1 MVRSL
6 SEARALGESTPI
18 SRGRIGQLAAVDLVC
33 PDCRETSR
41 GMPGQRCLRDG
52 AALCLPA
59 NMPTKPDPMLGTVLA
74 GRYPIIGL
82 LGRGGMG
89 SVYCAVQE
97 PLGRRV
103 AVKVIRT
110 ETVSPEDIPMLRK
123 RFAREAH
130 ATAALNHPT
139 IVGLFDYGEVDED
152 ELLFMVM
159 EQVDGLSL
167 RQVLRTK
174 KRLPVALAVD
184 LTDQV
189 LSALQHAH
197 EQGVV
202 HRDLKPANIM
212 VVGIDRPMPR
222 AKLLDF
228 GVAKVF
234 ADLPGQDAT
243 VGTTASVGTP
253 RYMAPE
259 QIVNEGVGPA
269 ADIYAMGIVLYICLT
284 GQPPFDGPTDF
295 HICEQHRSAPV
306 PAMAAELGVPAELEA
321 VVRWALE
328 KRPENRPISAAVF
341 AEALREAARPG
352 SVDTSSARRTIERL
366 ILPPTLEMSA
376 VSLPEAEPADETS
389 GHGESHAAPQG
400 QHGASLGTQSK
411 VARLAVPLAAAVVI
425 GAGVLAWRMADTV
438 ESTPVA
444 TGRPEVAAPAPAS
457 AVSTPPASVAASAAA
472 STAPPTPTSTV
483 ASAAVSG
490 APSVSSPP
498 VRALPARFSGPRPA
512 VEPPATARKPAAS
525 KPAAGPAQ
533 VQVERLE

>member
-1 MVRSL
+1 
-6 SEARALGESTPI
+6 LGESTPI

-41 GMPGQRCLRDG
+41 GMPGQRCMNDG

-184 LTDQV
+184 LADQV

-352 SVDTSSARRTIERL
+352 SVETSSVRRTIDRL

-376 VSLPEAEPADETS
+376 VLLPEAEPADETS

-400 QHGASLGTQSK
+400 QHGAPLGVQSK
-411 VARLAVPLAAAVVI
+411 AARLAVPLAAAVVI
-425 GAGVLAWRMADTV
+425 GAGVLAWRVADTV
-438 ESTPVA
+438 EPAPVA
-444 TGRPEVAAPAPAS
+444 TGRPEVAAPPTPPPTAAASLAASAPAS
-457 AVSTPPASVAASAAA
+457 LPPRAPSTSTTQRAPARAFAPRVVTPKPASDAAA
-472 STAPPTPTSTV
+472 AP
-483 ASAAVSG
+483 
-490 APSVSSPP
+490 
-498 VRALPARFSGPRPA
+498 
-512 VEPPATARKPAAS
+512 RKAGPAAT
-525 KPAAGPAQ
+525 PAQ

>member
-1 MVRSL
+1 LRD
-6 SEARALGESTPI
+6 STPI

-33 PDCRETSR
+33 PLCRETSR
-41 GMPGQRCLRDG
+41 GMPGQRCLQDG
-52 AALCLPA
+52 AVLCLPA

-74 GRYPIIGL
+74 GRYPIVGL

-139 IVGLFDYGEVDED
+139 IVGLFDYGEVDQD

-159 EQVDGLSL
+159 EQVDGHSL
-167 RQVLRTK
+167 RQILRTK
-174 KRLPVALAVD
+174 KRLPVTLAVD
-184 LTDQV
+184 LADQV

-212 VVGIDRPMPR
+212 VIGIDRPMPR

-306 PAMAAELGVPAELEA
+306 PAMAAEYGVPAEVEA

-328 KRPENRPISAAVF
+328 KRPENRPLSAALF
-341 AEALREAARPG
+341 AEALREAARSG
-352 SVDTSSARRTIERL
+352 SVDVSSARRTIERL
-366 ILPPTLEMSA
+366 VLPATVEMSA
-376 VSLPEAEPADETS
+376 WSPPEAEASEETS
-389 GHGESHAAPQG
+389 GHGESHAAPQA
-400 QHGASLGTQSK
+400 HAASAPAPRFLS
-411 VARLAVPLAAAVVI
+411 ARLAVPAAVAVVVAAAT
-425 GAGVLAWRMADTV
+425 LAWRMAETV
-438 ESTPVA
+438 EPAPPV
-444 TGRPEVAAPAPAS
+444 TGRPATQVAGAAARAPAPA
-457 AVSTPPASVAASAAA
+457 ATQAPTRA
-472 STAPPTPTSTV
+472 APPTSATAPTSGVAQTDAPLP
-483 ASAAVSG
+483 ASAPGSVAPRAATPRIG
-490 APSVSSPP
+490 ALETRRAAPAKTAAAPKP
-498 VRALPARFSGPRPA
+498 VGA
-512 VEPPATARKPAAS
+512 
-525 KPAAGPAQ
+525 PAQ
-533 VQVERLE
+533 VQVERVE